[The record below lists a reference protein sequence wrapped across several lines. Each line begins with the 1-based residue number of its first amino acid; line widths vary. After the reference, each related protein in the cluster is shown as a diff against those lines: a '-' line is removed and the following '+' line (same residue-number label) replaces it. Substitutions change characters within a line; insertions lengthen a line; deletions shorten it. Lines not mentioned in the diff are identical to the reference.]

1 MGFACTGLTAAE
13 LMGEIKWMKKL
24 LCGAFC
30 SLEMQFFDVSLAV
43 FVLSHA
49 VCLSCSNICL
59 IYSLEWC
66 CTQVPLSKMTMSH
79 YFGESK

>member
-49 VCLSCSNICL
+49 VLSFVFEYLFDLQPRMVLHSSATL
-59 IYSLEWC
+59 
-66 CTQVPLSKMTMSH
+66 
-79 YFGESK
+79 